1 MCLCTY
7 IVTLF
12 VAFCFV
18 VRTFEHSD
26 RTDINIAGTRSLMFA
41 RFTYS
46 DGSSRRSA
54 NVSTSY
60 ISTAATVNNNHAI
73 NSSTN
78 R

>member
-26 RTDINIAGTRSLMFA
+26 RTDINIAGTKSLMFA
-41 RFTYS
+41 RFTVFRWFVPTF
-46 DGSSRRSA
+46 GER
-54 NVSTSY
+54 
-60 ISTAATVNNNHAI
+60 
-73 NSSTN
+73 
-78 R
+78 